1 MANVKENFVV
11 TLQVNNYIY
20 FDTINN
26 QFKILKYQFKHLL
39 EKPKIHNFSEI
50 EKIKWIEMEDKKY
63 CAELEIMI
71 KLKDNTKYYI
81 NLIKKLTSKRSSKYK
96 KAYEIAKKI
105 VTYLEFVE

>member
-1 MANVKENFVV
+1 
-11 TLQVNNYIY
+11 
-20 FDTINN
+20 
-26 QFKILKYQFKHLL
+26 
-39 EKPKIHNFSEI
+39 
-50 EKIKWIEMEDKKY
+50 MEDKKY

-105 VTYLEFVE
+105 VTYLEFVEQTKNMAKGFMAKPCVTNNQYNI